1 MIKGIHILS
10 TVPSSSFSGANF
22 SPDSLEVAS
31 IVLSALL
38 WKKYNGT
45 IRLYTDTSGASFFE
59 RNQLLDLWDGG
70 VDLTIIESMP
80 TNINQHVFWAAAK
93 IFALKDAKAPV
104 AMIDNDLFIWKELP
118 ESVINSR
125 LSVLHPEDLW
135 DCYVSKEKLSIPL
148 GYSFNEAWDWEVK
161 PFNTAFAFFSD
172 EHFKNDYAFEAIRF
186 MTNNPG
192 TNEVPSSQMV
202 FAEQRILA
210 MCAKAQNVPVCFL
223 AEDPFELSNKLFT
236 HIWGAKA
243 VIRNNPSKK
252 AEVLNAVLLSIK
264 ELSEY
269 YFEIIKSVTNT

>member
-10 TVPSSSFSGANF
+10 TAPSSSFSGANF

-70 VDLTIIESMP
+70 VDLSVIESMP

-125 LSVLHPEDLW
+125 LSVLHPEELW
-135 DCYVSKEKLSIPL
+135 DCYVPKEKLSIPHA
-148 GYSFNEAWDWEVK
+148 YSFNEAWDWEVK

-243 VIRNNPSKK
+243 VIRNNPNKK